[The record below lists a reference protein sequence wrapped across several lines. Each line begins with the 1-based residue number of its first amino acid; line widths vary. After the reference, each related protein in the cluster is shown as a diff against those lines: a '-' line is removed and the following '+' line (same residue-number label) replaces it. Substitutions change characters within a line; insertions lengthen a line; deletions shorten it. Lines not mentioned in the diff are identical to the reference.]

1 MFDSFYLQLQVPQQ
15 QPVFSTIFDDAR
27 SMGPLVHC
35 ITNYVTVND
44 VANAI
49 LAIGAS
55 PIMADDAAEV
65 EEITSLCSALYVNIG
80 TLNKRTIESM
90 LIASRKAH
98 QLGKQMVLDPV
109 GAGASTLRT
118 DTARRLLD
126 EGGFSLVRGNMSE
139 IKAIAGAGGNT
150 KGVDANIADTVTEES
165 LDEALAFAKGF
176 AAAHG
181 CTVAITGAID
191 LVADAEH
198 CYVIRGGRREMGTI
212 TGTGCQLSG
221 ITAAFLCASEN
232 TVEAAA
238 AAVCA
243 MGLAGE
249 TAWGLMQPGEGNSTY
264 RNRIIDVLYNM
275 TGEELVAGARY
286 DVR

>member
-1 MFDSFYLQLQVPQQ
+1 MFGPSLSLQQVPQQ
-15 QPVFSTIFDDAR
+15 QSVFSQIFDGMR
-27 SMGPLVHC
+27 QMCPLVHC

-65 EEITSLCSALYVNIG
+65 EEITSLCSALCVNIG

-90 LIASRKAH
+90 FLAAHKAH
-98 QLGKQMVLDPV
+98 EMGKRMVLDPV

-150 KGVDANIADTVTEES
+150 KGVDANIADRVTQDN
-165 LDEALAFAKGF
+165 LDEAVEFAKGF

-181 CTVAITGAID
+181 CTVAITGETD
-191 LVADAEH
+191 LVADAGH
-198 CYVIRGGRREMGTI
+198 CYVIRNGRREMGTI

-221 ITAAFLCASEN
+221 IAAAFLCASN
-232 TVEAAA
+232 STVEAAA

-249 TAWGLMQPGEGNSTY
+249 TAWGLLEPGEGNATY

-286 DVR
+286 DIR